1 MRHKVICIQP
11 IHPQGM
17 KILQSRADLEVIVPA
32 SPEPAAW
39 ANFLPS
45 AEAIVVRLS
54 RIPRAMIEA
63 APNLK
68 IISRHG
74 VGVDTIDMD
83 AATERG
89 VVVAT
94 VGFANAPSVVEH
106 TLALMLALA
115 KRLPEF
121 DRAVRGGDY
130 DIRMKL
136 DAQDIAGR
144 TVLIIGLGRIGSRLA
159 KVLGGL
165 GMQCLGVDPAY
176 ASAEIEAMG
185 CEPVADFRT
194 ALPRADFV
202 TVHCPLQ
209 DDTRNL
215 IGARELALMK
225 PSAYLINCARG
236 GIVDEVALLDALNTR
251 RIMGA
256 GLDVQVSE
264 PPKPG
269 DPLLACDRLILT
281 PHAAAATAEGM
292 VRMAT
297 TVAQNV
303 LDFFDGR
310 LPESHVFN
318 TEVLKGG
325 QTPRLQPR

>member
-1 MRHKVICIQP
+1 MRHKVVCIQP
-11 IHPQGM
+11 IHPEGM

-45 AEAIVVRLS
+45 AEAICVRLTK
-54 RIPRAMIEA
+54 IPRAMIEA

-74 VGVDTIDMD
+74 VGVDTIDID

-94 VGFANAPSVVEH
+94 VGLANAPSVVEH
-106 TLALMLALA
+106 TLALMLSLA

-121 DRAVRGGDY
+121 DRAVREGDY
-130 DIRMKL
+130 QRRMKL

-159 KVLGGL
+159 TALNAL
-165 GMQCLGVDPAY
+165 GMKCLGVDPAY
-176 ASAEIEAMG
+176 TAAEIAAMG

-215 IGARELALMK
+215 IGAPELALMK
-225 PSAYLINCARG
+225 PTAYLINCARG
-236 GIVDEVALLDALNTR
+236 GIVDEAALLDALNGR
-251 RIMGA
+251 RILGA

-264 PPKPG
+264 PPRPD
-269 DPLLACDRLILT
+269 DPLLKCDRLILT
-281 PHAAAATAEGM
+281 PHSAATTTEGM

-303 LDFFDGR
+303 ADFFDGR
-310 LPESHVFN
+310 LPESHVVN
-318 TEVLKGG
+318 PEVLNRSEK
-325 QTPRLQPR
+325 RKANSE

>member
-1 MRHKVICIQP
+1 MRRKVICIQP
-11 IHPQGM
+11 LHPEGM
-17 KILQSRADLEVIVPA
+17 KILQSREDLEVIVPA

-39 ANFLPS
+39 ANLLPS
-45 AEAIVVRLS
+45 VEAICVRLTK
-54 RIPRAMIEA
+54 IPRSMIEA
-63 APNLK
+63 APSLK

-74 VGVDTIDMD
+74 VGVDAIDVG
-83 AATERG
+83 AATEHG

-94 VGFANAPSVVEH
+94 VGLANAPSVVEH
-106 TLALMLALA
+106 TLALMLSLA

-130 DIRMKL
+130 NVRMKL
-136 DAQDIAGR
+136 DAQDMAGR
-144 TVLIIGLGRIGSRLA
+144 GVLIIGLGRIGSRLA
-159 KVLGGL
+159 TALGAL
-165 GMQCLGVDPAY
+165 GVKCLGVDPAY
-176 ASAEIEAMG
+176 SPAQIEAMG

-225 PSAYLINCARG
+225 STAYLINCARG
-236 GIVDEVALLDALNTR
+236 GIVNEAALLEALDTR

-256 GLDVQVSE
+256 GLDVQVDE
-264 PPKPG
+264 PPRPD
-269 DPLLACDRLILT
+269 DPLLRCDRLILT
-281 PHAAAATAEGM
+281 PHSAAATSEGM

-310 LPESHVFN
+310 LPESHVVN
-318 TEVLKGG
+318 PEVLK
-325 QTPRLQPR
+325 PRE